1 VTLPHAN
8 NVSIPLDSLLG
19 ARSAGKRGIL
29 NEETFKRL
37 IVIERKRTER
47 SKDPFLLMLVEDS
60 NQQKEKRDGRVTDIL
75 ASALL
80 SSIRDTD
87 LIGWYIE
94 QITVGVIFTGLGT
107 GDRNSILNVIQDRV
121 NTTLQDK
128 LSIEQFEQINITY
141 HFFPDEWT
149 YDDTRSSINPVL
161 YPDLQNT
168 DKGRRSLLVV
178 KRIIDVIGS
187 IMALTL
193 CMPLFYVAAIAIKL
207 SSRGPILFRQKR
219 VGQYG
224 RRFTLLKFRTMYA
237 NNDHNIHKR
246 YVMNLIASKADRE
259 ACNDNGEGVYKLAN
273 DDRITRVGRFLRK
286 ISFDEMPQFVN
297 VLIGD
302 MSLVGPRPAVV
313 YEVRAYQTWHRRRVL
328 DFKPGIT
335 GLWQVVGRS
344 RVKFDDMVRLDLE
357 YATSWSLWLD
367 FKILIRTPL
376 VVIKGAGAY

>member
-1 VTLPHAN
+1 M
-8 NVSIPLDSLLG
+8 
-19 ARSAGKRGIL
+19 RSAGKRGIL

-60 NQQKEKRDGRVTDIL
+60 NQQEEERDGSVTEIL
-75 ASALL
+75 TSALL

-87 LIGWYIE
+87 LIGWYTD

-121 NTTLQDK
+121 NTALQDK
-128 LSIEQFEQINITY
+128 LSIEQFKQVNITY
-141 HFFPDEWT
+141 HFFPDEWA

-161 YPDLQNT
+161 YPDLQNK

-178 KRIIDVIGS
+178 KRIVDVIGS
-187 IMALTL
+187 IAALTL
-193 CMPLFYVAAIAIKL
+193 CMPLLYVAAIAIKL

-224 RRFTLLKFRTMYA
+224 RRFTLLKFRTMYVD
-237 NNDHNIHKR
+237 NDHSVHKR

-259 ACNDNGEGVYKLAN
+259 ASNDNGEGVYKLAS

-286 ISFDEMPQFVN
+286 TSFDEMPQFVN

-367 FKILIRTPL
+367 FKILMRTPL